1 MDPDVIVT
9 ILFVAYAVAV
19 CAGIGG
25 VVLTQGNK
33 GAPADNDGPQAPD
46 DCPSGES
53 HA

>member
-1 MDPDVIVT
+1 MDPDVVVT

-25 VVLTQGNK
+25 VVLTQRDP
-33 GAPADNDGPQAPD
+33 GALQNDEGSQAPD
-46 DCPSGES
+46 DRQSSVP

>member
-1 MDPDVIVT
+1 MDPDVSVT

-25 VVLTQGNK
+25 VVLTQRYPGSLQ
-33 GAPADNDGPQAPD
+33 NDEGSQAPD
-46 DCPSGES
+46 DRQSSVP